1 ICELYNEWMSEEV
14 KVAWDSI
21 NIEKIKKSFKCCG
34 ISVAKDGTED
44 DFIFDYD
51 FLNDKNDNPGDNVV
65 FEDTIYDDFVAV
77 FRVNDV
83 HFRCPKHFEIVSHYV
98 LKCLTLSPN

>member
-1 ICELYNEWMSEEV
+1 IRELYNEWISEEVPELTPARKIKRPAYNKVAQLV

-21 NIEKIKKSFKCCG
+21 NVEKIKKSFKCCG

-51 FLNDKNDNPGDNVV
+51 FLNDENDNLNDDIV
-65 FEDTIYDDFVAV
+65 FEDTIYDDFVAGYE
-77 FRVNDV
+77 N
-83 HFRCPKHFEIVSHYV
+83 
-98 LKCLTLSPN
+98 T